1 MAPQPPQ
8 LSEGIPQQKAG
19 TDQGTFPPDPSDA
32 TPGVT
37 PAPPPLSLL
46 APGPFTGSL
55 FDSYT
60 PRSRC
65 QTIFSDWLHSRLP
78 QAEPQTPGSFI
89 SVVAQQHKS
98 SRQGGTP
105 AKRALG
111 LPALAACAPIPH
123 TPLLFL
129 LVQWGDLFWSLL
141 WVLQRF
147 WVTATAH
154 TPMAPQL
161 QHHQSISRETP
172 KKSFQY
178 TPAHLEAKATQ
189 SISQLSYASGVF
201 TALHFMA
208 QH

>member
-46 APGPFTGSL
+46 HQVPSRVPCLTPTPHTLTARQYFLTGS
-55 FDSYT
+55 
-60 PRSRC
+60 
-65 QTIFSDWLHSRLP
+65 
-78 QAEPQTPGSFI
+78 TPGFPRQSLRHLVPSFQLWH
-89 SVVAQQHKS
+89 SNTRAQGREGPQQSEPWACLPLQPVHPFLTHPSCFSWS
-98 SRQGGTP
+98 SGGICS
-105 AKRALG
+105 G
-111 LPALAACAPIPH
+111 
-123 TPLLFL
+123 
-129 LVQWGDLFWSLL
+129 LL

-161 QHHQSISRETP
+161 QHHQSVSRETP